1 MTNANITSEQIEKIL
16 WALQFENNSATT
28 FLNGVDGYR
37 SIFKGSSRI
46 NATTCLANLM
56 NNRFA
61 TLDDAE
67 QFLRTF
73 KGYDFFN
80 TWISLNGNGCASI
93 VNRFFD
99 EKAVA

>member
-1 MTNANITSEQIEKIL
+1 MTNENITGKQIEKIL
-16 WALQFENNSATT
+16 WGLQFENNSATT

-37 SIFKGSSRI
+37 SIFKGSSKV

-61 TLDDAE
+61 TLEDVE

-80 TWISLNGNGCASI
+80 TWMTLGGNGCASI

-99 EKAVA
+99 EKVSA